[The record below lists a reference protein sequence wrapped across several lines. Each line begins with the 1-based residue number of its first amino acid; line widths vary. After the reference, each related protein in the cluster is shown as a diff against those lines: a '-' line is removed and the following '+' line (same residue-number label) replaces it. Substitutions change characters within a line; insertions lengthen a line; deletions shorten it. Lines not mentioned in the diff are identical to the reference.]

1 MGDYILYKNL
11 EGKYLTLQD
20 CLDENKE
27 KHENTIFY
35 VTDEKE
41 QSQYINMF
49 KEQGIDAVIMKHNI
63 DSPFIYPLEMKN
75 EKIKFQSIDADLTE
89 DLVEESDEEALNET
103 PDDLSVT
110 SRTALCTP
118 KPASAGTQR

>member
-1 MGDYILYKNL
+1 MRPSSSSATSRMRSSRRRWGDYILYKNL

-41 QSQYINMF
+41 QSQYIYMF
-49 KEQGIDAVIMKHNI
+49 KEQGIDAVIMPAALTI
-63 DSPFIYPLEMKN
+63 PLSAMW
-75 EKIKFQSIDADLTE
+75 SRRRRA
-89 DLVEESDEEALNET
+89 SSSCALIPT
-103 PDDLSVT
+103 
-110 SRTALCTP
+110 
-118 KPASAGTQR
+118 